1 MRMSGIK
8 ALAAAASLVVL
19 GVAGSAQAAIPIT
32 VTDVEMYQGY
42 TANIGTTETAWT
54 NIMRFTATGPGGVNV
69 PDLFG
74 FCIDIYHNIGLGPQT
89 LQFSDTKGD
98 PQPLLTTNF
107 DGTSN
112 NLSIGQVKAISDLV
126 DSGYLLYVNNVNT
139 PGSDDMWLQEA
150 AIQAAIWQVE
160 NTNIVIS
167 VNNSSTTVTGD
178 PTTLGTYFT
187 KFSTGNY
194 NPADYGVT
202 PQDRVFTLLSTNR
215 SQSFAIG
222 WPGGGVPEPA
232 TWGLMLVGFG
242 GMGAVLRRNRKAAAV
257 AA

>member
-8 ALAAAASLVVL
+8 SLAAAASMSVL
-19 GVAGSAQAAIPIT
+19 AIASHASAAIPIT

-42 TANIGTTETAWT
+42 TANIGTSETAWT
-54 NIMRFTATGPGGVNV
+54 NIMRFTATGPGGAAV

-89 LQFSDTKGD
+89 LSFSDTKGD
-98 PQPLLTTNF
+98 PPPLLTTNF
-107 DGTSN
+107 NGTPN
-112 NLSIGQVKAISDLV
+112 NLSPGQVKAISDLV
-126 DSGYLLYVNNVNT
+126 DSGYLLYVNN